1 MIQSILNQKKELM
14 SIENQQMVTGSQKSG
29 LFSQI
34 NQHSELVSLGLG
46 ASVSGISAL
55 NGGRLWESVAIG
67 SIPAVGLYSG
77 LKIFNLFKKPSS
89 QDLLE
94 DGLSAPEQARN
105 LSKRKIGPLGAS
117 SLSLAAGLAFAGLAH
132 LNKSNF
138 CKYTSWVCIVPSL
151 GFMAYKTRK
160 NLSFA
165 AQPTTEEAQPAKVG
179 PIITTEKDPLRKHGV
194 SSDSID
200 RKTVSTP
207 KVQYLDGKWVISPEE
222 IERYNSEMGYVIGIT
237 SLEEYQQFIKD
248 YSSFPCAPTERTFL
262 GGSQSGGRAA
272 LERQPSAPFGF
283 SNPSDVP
290 SVPFSA
296 EQAGKFL
303 DLLRFGTTH
312 LPLFLEKLEFNTEDE
327 FTDFYVTTLHKR
339 ETTIKEMETKFQ
351 AWCQLKK

>member
-1 MIQSILNQKKELM
+1 M
-14 SIENQQMVTGSQKSG
+14 SIANQQMVTGSQKSG
-29 LFSQI
+29 FFSQI

-94 DGLSAPEQARN
+94 DGSSASEQARN
-105 LSKRKIGPLGAS
+105 LSKYKIGPLGAS

-165 AQPTTEEAQPAKVG
+165 AQPTTEVAQPTKVG
-179 PIITTEKDPLRKHGV
+179 PIITKEKDPLRKHGV
-194 SSDSID
+194 SSDSVD

-222 IERYNSEMGYVIGIT
+222 IERYNSEMGYVIDIK
-237 SLEEYQQFIKD
+237 SLEEYQQFIRD
-248 YSSFPCAPTERTFL
+248 YSSFPCAPAERTIL

-272 LERQPSAPFGF
+272 LERQPSLSFGF
-283 SNPSDVP
+283 SNPDVP
-290 SVPFSA
+290 IVPFSA

-303 DLLRFGTTH
+303 DLLRFGISH
-312 LPLFLEKLEFNTEDE
+312 LPLFLEKLEFQTEDE
-327 FTDFYVTTLHKR
+327 FTDFYVATLHKR

-351 AWCQLKK
+351 AWCQIKK

>member
-1 MIQSILNQKKELM
+1 MIQSTLNQKKELM
-14 SIENQQMVTGSQKSG
+14 SIGNEQTVTGSQKSG
-29 LFSQI
+29 FFSQI

-77 LKIFNLFKKPSS
+77 LKIFNLFKKTSS

-94 DGLSAPEQARN
+94 DSSNTSIEARN
-105 LSKRKIGPLGAS
+105 SSKYKVGPLGAS

-138 CKYTSWVCIVPSL
+138 CKYTSLVCIVPSL

-165 AQPTTEEAQPAKVG
+165 AQPTIEPAQPAKVG
-179 PIITTEKDPLRKHGV
+179 PIITKEKDPLRKHGV
-194 SSDSID
+194 SSDSVD

-207 KVQYLDGKWVISPEE
+207 KVQYLEGKWVILPEE

-237 SLEEYQQFIKD
+237 SLEEYQQFIRD
-248 YSSFPCAPTERTFL
+248 YSSFPCAPTERTFI
-262 GGSQSGGRAA
+262 GGSQSGGKAT
-272 LERQPSAPFGF
+272 LERQHSLSFGS
-283 SNPSDVP
+283 SNPDVP
-290 SVPFSA
+290 SVPFSV

-303 DLLRFGTTH
+303 DLLRFGTAH
-312 LPLFLEKLEFNTEDE
+312 LPLFLDKLEFNTGDE
-327 FTDFYVTTLHKR
+327 FADFYVRTLHKR

-351 AWCQLKK
+351 TWCQLKK